1 MHAEQ
6 NSNNLNMSTG
16 KAALSLMNELVSS
29 SQYLLRVIIPFFSGQ
44 STDVIMWVSDVSE
57 RLNAF
62 FPSQAFAVWEAR
74 NLQLMFVSHV
84 SVDWWL
90 KFCAGNW
97 KVEGLNPVW
106 VYSWAET
113 LCP

>member
-6 NSNNLNMSTG
+6 NSNNLNLSTG

-62 FPSQAFAVWEAR
+62 FPFASFCCVGSKEFTVDAR
-74 NLQLMFVSHV
+74 ES
-84 SVDWWL
+84 
-90 KFCAGNW
+90 C
-97 KVEGLNPVW
+97 
-106 VYSWAET
+106 
-113 LCP
+113 